1 MLEGFVASAKE
12 NNSAPVQHSDPVGI
26 DGLMS
31 NDKIRIAVVGVGGGG
46 CNTVDRM
53 MKSGIQSAQTMA
65 VNTDSLHLRSI
76 QSHKKVLIGGN
87 VTKGLGAGGFP
98 EVAEKCAQASKQQI
112 RDALGET
119 ELVFLCAGMG
129 GGTGTGAAP
138 VVAEVAK
145 EMGAVVVSIVTIPF
159 ALERAR
165 MKKAVWGLQ
174 RLAPHSDTM
183 AVIDNNRLVSYVPNL
198 PISDA
203 FNLADAITGK
213 AVRGIADTIMMPSLM
228 NIDYADV
235 RSVMQ
240 DGGVALISM
249 GEAHGN
255 DRVQNVIKNTLD
267 HPLLDVSYEGAK
279 GALLH
284 IAGGS
289 SLSLGDSIAVAEGIS
304 KDFASDANVKMGAR
318 LDPGMGDLVTVTA
331 IVTGLK
337 SGQLEGIIGQMG
349 GAQSHP
355 EPAKPSFSMESV
367 VEL

>member
-12 NNSAPVQHSDPVGI
+12 NNSAPVQHSDPVQS

-31 NDKIRIAVVGVGGGG
+31 NDKVRIAIVGIGGGG

-53 MKSGIQSAQTMA
+53 MKNNIQSAQTIA
-65 VNTDSLHLRSI
+65 INTDSLHLKSI
-76 QSHKKVLIGGN
+76 QAHKKVLIGAN
-87 VTKGLGAGGFP
+87 VTRGLGAGGFP
-98 EVAEKCAQASKQQI
+98 EVAEKCAEASRQQI
-112 RDALGET
+112 RDAIGET

-129 GGTGTGAAP
+129 GGTGTGAGP
-138 VVAEVAK
+138 VVASVAK

-183 AVIDNNRLVSYVPNL
+183 AVIDNNRLVSYCPNL

-213 AVRGIADTIMMPSLM
+213 AVRGIADTIMLPSLM

-255 DRVQNVIKNTLD
+255 DRVESVVKNTLE

-284 IAGGS
+284 IAGGTG
-289 SLSLGDSIAVAEGIS
+289 LTLGESISIGEGITS
-304 KDFASDANVKMGAR
+304 EFAPDANVKIGAR
-318 LDPGMGDLVTVTA
+318 LDPGMGDLVTVTS

-337 SGQLEGIIGQMG
+337 SGQLEGIMGQMG
-349 GAQSHP
+349 GSHSAP
-355 EPAKPSFSMESV
+355 EQGRPSFMETM
-367 VEL
+367 VEV